1 MGTGLSA
8 VSLKA
13 VKVRAEMHL
22 GVHCAIVY
30 VRDQERSLKFYVE
43 QLGFRVAFDA
53 KLQSGERW
61 VAVAPPDGSTVLSLV
76 KPKPKSQEAKL
87 IGRSTQIVF
96 LTDDVA
102 ARFQEWSKRGVRFSA
117 APRLRRIKFDPET
130 QARAAK
136 QSLLLGIEAPIWG
149 NAVARFRDV
158 DGNSFTLTSYD
169 EITHAMEAER
179 QVVAQRQ
186 EVERRAARELEI
198 AREVQARLFPQSLPP
213 MATLEYA
220 GICMQARQVGG
231 DYYDFLDLGQERL
244 GLVLSDIAGKG
255 IAGALLMANLQAN
268 LRSQCAI
275 ALDQPEAFLR
285 SVNRLFFENT
295 SDGAYATLF
304 FGEYDERRKKL
315 RYVNCGHLPGLLM
328 RHDGSVERLEATCT
342 VLGLFADWDC
352 AVEERQLSAGDA
364 LILYTDG
371 VTESFHED
379 EEQFGEAR
387 LVAALRRHRELP
399 AREMLGAVVDEV
411 HRFSPQEQQ
420 DDITLIAAKCREGL
434 RQDTN
439 AD

>member
-1 MGTGLSA
+1 MGTALTT
-8 VSLKA
+8 VNLKA
-13 VKVRAEMHL
+13 VKARAEMHL
-22 GVHCAIVY
+22 GVHCVNVY
-30 VRDQERSLKFYVE
+30 VRDQERSLQFYVE

-61 VAVAPPDGSTVLSLV
+61 VAVSPPDGSAVLALI

-102 ARFQEWSKRGVRFSA
+102 ARFQEWSKRGVRFSS

-136 QSLLLGIEAPIWG
+136 QSLLLGVEAPIWG
-149 NAVARFRDV
+149 NAITHFRDV

-169 EITHAMEAER
+169 EVTHAMEAQR
-179 QVVAQRQ
+179 LAALQRQ
-186 EVERRAARELEI
+186 EAERRAARELEI
-198 AREVQARLFPQSLPP
+198 AWEVQARLFPQSLPP

-220 GICMQARQVGG
+220 GMCMQARQVGG

-275 ALDQPEAFLR
+275 AIDQPQAFLR

-295 SDGAYATLF
+295 TDGAYATLF
-304 FGEYDERRKKL
+304 FGEYDERQRRL
-315 RYVNCGHLPGLLM
+315 RYVNCGHLPALLL
-328 RHDGSVERLEATCT
+328 RGSGEIERLEATST
-342 VLGLFADWDC
+342 VLGLFDRWDC
-352 AVEERQLSAGDA
+352 DMEERQLAPGDT
-364 LILYTDG
+364 LVIYTDG
-371 VTESFHED
+371 VTESFHEH
-379 EEQFGEAR
+379 EEQFGEER
-387 LVAALRRHRELP
+387 LIAALQRNAERSSREII
-399 AREMLGAVVDEV
+399 AAVVKEV
-411 HRFSPQEQQ
+411 QAFSANEQQ
-420 DDITLIAAKCREGL
+420 DDITLIAAKCREGSH
-434 RQDTN
+434 
-439 AD
+439 

>member
-1 MGTGLSA
+1 M
-8 VSLKA
+8 SLKA
-13 VKVRAEMHL
+13 GGVPAEVKKQHL
-22 GVHCAIVY
+22 GMHCVNIY
-30 VRDQERSLKFYVE
+30 VRDQDRSLKFYVE

-61 VAVAPPDGSTVLSLV
+61 VAVSPPDGSTVLALV

-87 IGRSTQIVF
+87 IGRATQIVF

-102 ARFQEWSKRGVRFSA
+102 AHFQEWSKRGVRFPS
-117 APRLRRIKFDPET
+117 APRLRRIKYDAQT
-130 QARAAK
+130 QAMAAE
-136 QSLLLGIEAPIWG
+136 QSLLLGTEAPIWG
-149 NAVARFRDV
+149 NVVAHFRDV
-158 DGNSFTLTSYD
+158 DGNSFTLASYD
-169 EITHAMEAER
+169 EVTHAMEAQR
-179 QVVAQRQ
+179 RAATIRQ
-186 EVERRAARELEI
+186 EAERRAARELEI
-198 AREVQARLFPQSLPP
+198 ARDVQARLFPQNLPP

-275 ALDQPEAFLR
+275 ALDQPQAFLR

-304 FGEYDERRKKL
+304 FGAYDEQRRTL
-315 RYVNCGHLPGLLM
+315 SYVNCGHLPGLLL
-328 RHDGSVERLEATCT
+328 RGDGSVERLEATCM
-342 VLGLFADWDC
+342 VLGLFSEWDC
-352 AVEERQLSAGDA
+352 IVEERQLATGDS
-364 LILYTDG
+364 LVLYTDG

-379 EEQFGEAR
+379 EEQFGEER
-387 LVAALRRHRELP
+387 LIEALRRHRELP
-399 AREMLGAVVDEV
+399 ARELISAIVAEV
-411 HRFSPQEQQ
+411 QRFNPHEQQ

-434 RQDTN
+434 R
-439 AD
+439 

>member
-1 MGTGLSA
+1 M
-8 VSLKA
+8 SLKA
-13 VKVRAEMHL
+13 GGVPAEVKKQHL
-22 GVHCAIVY
+22 GMHCVNIY
-30 VRDQERSLKFYVE
+30 VRDQDRSLKFYVE

-61 VAVAPPDGSTVLSLV
+61 VAVSPPDGSTVLALV

-87 IGRSTQIVF
+87 IGRATQIVF

-102 ARFQEWSKRGVRFSA
+102 ARFQEWSKRGVRFPS
-117 APRLRRIKFDPET
+117 APRLRRIKYDAQT
-130 QARAAK
+130 QAMAAE
-136 QSLLLGIEAPIWG
+136 QSLLLGTEAPIWG
-149 NAVARFRDV
+149 NVVAHFRDV
-158 DGNSFTLTSYD
+158 DGNSFTLASYD
-169 EITHAMEAER
+169 EVTHAMEAQR
-179 QVVAQRQ
+179 RAATIRQ
-186 EVERRAARELEI
+186 EAERRAARELEI
-198 AREVQARLFPQSLPP
+198 ARDVQARLFPQNLPP

-275 ALDQPEAFLR
+275 ALDQPQAFLR

-304 FGEYDERRKKL
+304 FGAYDEQRRTL
-315 RYVNCGHLPGLLM
+315 RYVNCGHLPGLLL
-328 RHDGSVERLEATCT
+328 RGDGSVERLEATCM
-342 VLGLFADWDC
+342 VLGLFSEWDC
-352 AVEERQLSAGDA
+352 IVEERQLATGDS
-364 LILYTDG
+364 LVLYTDG

-379 EEQFGEAR
+379 EEQFGEER
-387 LVAALRRHRELP
+387 LIEALRRHRELP
-399 AREMLGAVVDEV
+399 ARELISAIVAEV
-411 HRFSPQEQQ
+411 QRFNPHEQQ

-434 RQDTN
+434 R
-439 AD
+439 

>member
-1 MGTGLSA
+1 MGTGLSVA
-8 VSLKA
+8 SSGALGG
-13 VKVRAEMHL
+13 RAEARVPHVGL
-22 GVHCAIVY
+22 HCVNVY
-30 VRDQERSLKFYVE
+30 VRDQDRSLKFYTG

-61 VAVAPPDGSTVLSLV
+61 VAVAPPDGSAVLALV
-76 KPKPKSQEAKL
+76 KPKAKSQEAKL
-87 IGRSTQIVF
+87 IGRATQIVF

-102 ARFQEWSKRGVRFSA
+102 ARFQEWSKKGVRFSS
-117 APRLRRIKFDPET
+117 APRLRRIKYDPQT
-130 QARAAK
+130 LATAAE
-136 QSLLLGIEAPIWG
+136 QSLLLGTAAPVWG
-149 NAVARFRDV
+149 SAVAHFRDV
-158 DGNSFTLTSYD
+158 DGNSFVLASYD
-169 EITHAMEAER
+169 EVTHAMEAER
-179 QVVAQRQ
+179 RASEQRH
-186 EVERRAARELEI
+186 EAERRAARELEI

-304 FGEYDERRKKL
+304 FGEYDERRQKL
-315 RYVNCGHLPGLLM
+315 RYVNCGHLPGLLL
-328 RHDGSVERLEATCT
+328 RRDGSVEKLEATCM

-352 AVEERQLSAGDA
+352 TVDERQLSSGDS

-379 EEQFGEAR
+379 EEQFGEER
-387 LVAALRRHRELP
+387 LIAALRRHRELA
-399 AREMLGAVVDEV
+399 AREMLAAVVREV
-411 HRFSPQEQQ
+411 QQFSPQEQQ
-420 DDITLIAAKCREGL
+420 DDITLIAAKCRDGL
-434 RQDTN
+434 R
-439 AD
+439 

>member
-1 MGTGLSA
+1 MGTALGA
-8 VSLKA
+8 ISLKA

-22 GVHCAIVY
+22 GVHCVNVY

-61 VAVAPPDGSTVLSLV
+61 VAVAPPDGSAVLALV

-102 ARFQEWSKRGVRFSA
+102 ARFQEWSKRGVRFSS
-117 APRLRRIKFDPET
+117 APRLRRIKFDAET
-130 QARAAK
+130 HAKAAE
-136 QSLLLGIEAPIWG
+136 QSLLLGTEAPIWG
-149 NAVARFRDV
+149 TAVAHFRDV
-158 DGNSFTLTSYD
+158 DGNSFTLASYD
-169 EITHAMEAER
+169 EVTHAMEAER
-179 QVVAQRQ
+179 HAVLQKR
-186 EVERRAARELEI
+186 EVEKRAARELEI

-220 GICMQARQVGG
+220 GMCMQARQVGG

-275 ALDQPEAFLR
+275 AIDQPQAFLR

-304 FGEYDERRKKL
+304 FCEYDERLKRL
-315 RYVNCGHLPGLLM
+315 RYVNCGHLPALLL
-328 RHDGSVERLEATCT
+328 RKGGDVERLEATCT
-342 VLGLFADWDC
+342 VLGLFDKWDC
-352 AVEERQLSAGDA
+352 DVEERQLEPGDT
-364 LILYTDG
+364 LVIYTDG
-371 VTESFHED
+371 VTESFHEH
-379 EEQFGEAR
+379 EEQFGEER
-387 LVAALRRHRELP
+387 LIATLQRNRDCASRELI
-399 AREMLGAVVDEV
+399 AAVVKEV
-411 HRFSPQEQQ
+411 QEFSPNEQQ
-420 DDITLIAAKCREGL
+420 DDITLIAAKCR
-434 RQDTN
+434 
-439 AD
+439 